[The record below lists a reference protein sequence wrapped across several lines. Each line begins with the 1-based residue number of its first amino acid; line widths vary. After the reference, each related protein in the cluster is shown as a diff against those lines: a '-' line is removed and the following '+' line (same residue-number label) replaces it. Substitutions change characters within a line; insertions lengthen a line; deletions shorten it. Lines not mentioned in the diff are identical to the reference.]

1 MAKILCEFEGT
12 TLNPTCLS
20 RERFRRTAGR
30 TLVIVLLGLLGTHAF
45 AEPAAYWRWRSNT
58 DGQEFCT
65 QTPPGAGWVRVA
77 GPFRDLQC
85 REPDSLPLRR
95 WAVPP
100 QQRF

>member
-12 TLNPTCLS
+12 TLKPTCLS
-20 RERFRRTAGR
+20 RERFQRTAGR
-30 TLVIVLLGLLGTHAF
+30 TLVIFLLGLVGTHAF

-85 REPDSLPLRR
+85 REPGNLPLRR